1 MLSILSY
8 TCWSFIFSGQ
18 IYSAIFT
25 CSWILISENSVISD
39 SAFLNYNLK
48 RISFWVFLSAG
59 QIQITRLCQ
68 TARDCCATGQGSVCR
83 KSLRMWAS
91 WHCPW
96 HQPLQLSAT
105 LSSQKRFMILS
116 FINYPKSLLYLFLFS
131 ASFSWINI
139 FCKLIFTV
147 WRGFSHLLLYLLD
160 INECPPP
167 QILGLQNF
175 PLIDPSISF

>member
-8 TCWSFIFSGQ
+8 TCWPFIFSGQ

-25 CSWILISENSVISD
+25 CSWILISENSVISG

-48 RISFWVFLSAG
+48 RMSFWVFLSAG

-96 HQPLQLSAT
+96 HQPSQLSAT
-105 LSSQKRFMILS
+105 LSSQKWFMILS
-116 FINYPKSLLYLFLFS
+116 FINYPKFLLYLFLFP
-131 ASFSWINI
+131 ASLSWINM
-139 FCKLIFTV
+139 FCKLIFYCVKETFPPLAILTGCQSTPTSSDPGPSKV
-147 WRGFSHLLLYLLD
+147 SFDWP
-160 INECPPP
+160 IN
-167 QILGLQNF
+167 
-175 PLIDPSISF
+175 